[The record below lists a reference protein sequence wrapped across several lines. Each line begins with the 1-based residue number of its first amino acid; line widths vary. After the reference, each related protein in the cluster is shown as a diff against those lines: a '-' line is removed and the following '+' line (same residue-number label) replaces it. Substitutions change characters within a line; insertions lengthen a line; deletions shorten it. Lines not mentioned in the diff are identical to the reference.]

1 MEKTRILV
9 VEDESIVAKDI
20 ENSLKKLGYNVIG
33 VTPTGEE
40 AIALAKSKKPDVVLM
55 DIMLKGTLD
64 GVETAAQIKGEY
76 DLPVIYLTAYA
87 DGPTLERAKVTEPY
101 GYIIKPFK
109 EVDLQTNIELA
120 LFKHKKER
128 EGKGKLELL
137 QSVVGTKDDASD
149 FVFVKHKS
157 RMIKLTNKDIYYVE
171 AFKDYVIIF
180 TGDDS
185 YTILS
190 TMKSIE
196 EKLPKKE
203 FIRVHRSYIVRID
216 KIAAI
221 DHHVLILENN
231 KKEIPVGG
239 FFEEEL
245 ERRLNML

>member
-1 MEKTRILV
+1 MEKARILV

-20 ENSLKKLGYNVIG
+20 ENSLKKLGYTIVG

-40 AIALAKSKKPDVVLM
+40 AISLAKSKRPDVILM
-55 DIMLKGTLD
+55 DIMLKGAMS
-64 GVETAAQIKGEY
+64 GVEAAAEIKKEL

-87 DGPTLERAKVTEPY
+87 DEPTLEKAKHTEPH

-120 LFKHKKER
+120 LFKHAKER
-128 EGKGKLELL
+128 EIKTERALL
-137 QSVVGTKDDASD
+137 YSAVEAKDDARD
-149 FVFVKHKS
+149 LVFVKSKS
-157 RMIKLTNKDIYYVE
+157 RMIKLRNKDIFYIE
-171 AFKDYVIIF
+171 ALKDYVTIY
-180 TGDDS
+180 TADES

-203 FIRVHRSYIVRID
+203 FIRVHRSYIVHID

-221 DHHVLILENN
+221 DHHTLILENS
-231 KKEIPVGG
+231 KKEIPIGG
-239 FFEEEL
+239 FFAEEL

>member
-1 MEKTRILV
+1 M
-9 VEDESIVAKDI
+9 
-20 ENSLKKLGYNVIG
+20 
-33 VTPTGEE
+33 
-40 AIALAKSKKPDVVLM
+40 
-55 DIMLKGTLD
+55 
-64 GVETAAQIKGEY
+64 
-76 DLPVIYLTAYA
+76 
-87 DGPTLERAKVTEPY
+87 
-101 GYIIKPFK
+101 
-109 EVDLQTNIELA
+109 
-120 LFKHKKER
+120 
-128 EGKGKLELL
+128 
-137 QSVVGTKDDASD
+137 VGTKDDASD